1 MRRNLAYPLFLAFA
15 LITAMGALSA
25 CNTMAGAG
33 KDIQNGGK
41 DLTHSADKNGASQ

>member
-1 MRRNLAYPLFLAFA
+1 MRRNFAYSLLLAFS

-33 KDIQNGGK
+33 QDMQRGGK
-41 DLTHSADKNGASQ
+41 DLTNSAEKNGATQ